1 MVTSGMVLRQ
11 DEAMQTV
18 LFEVPTKFESKKKQ
32 GEWAEM
38 VFEAFATR
46 LGFTVSKPQS
56 ETRYDRITE
65 DCGRMLRV
73 QVKSV
78 LALWNG
84 AYKVKIESLNKRPYG
99 ADQIDFMVVYVIPEQ
114 AWYII
119 PVAALE
125 GVETIMVRPNRVT
138 SATEF
143 EKYRECWH
151 LLMSRRGIP
160 GNGRRRPAPR
170 KPRK

>member
-1 MVTSGMVLRQ
+1 
-11 DEAMQTV
+11 MQMM
-18 LFEVPTKFESKKKQ
+18 LEVPTKFESKKKQ

-56 ETRYDRITE
+56 ETRYDRIT
-65 DCGRMLRV
+65 DHDGRLLRV

-78 LALWNG
+78 LAMWNG
-84 AYKVKIESLNKRPYG
+84 AYKVKIESVTKRPYG
-99 ADQIDFMVVYVIPEQ
+99 AKQIDFMVVYVIPEQ

-119 PVAALE
+119 PVAALD

-143 EKYRECWH
+143 ERYRECWH
-151 LLMSRRGIP
+151 LLMNAYRIP
-160 GNGRRRPAPR
+160 GKSKRR
-170 KPRK
+170 KK

>member
-1 MVTSGMVLRQ
+1 M
-11 DEAMQTV
+11 
-18 LFEVPTKFESKKKQ
+18 LFEVPMEFDSKKKQ

-46 LGFTVSKPQS
+46 LGMTVSKPAS

-65 DCGRMLRV
+65 HSGRMLRV

-78 LALWNG
+78 LAMWDG
-84 AYKVKIESLNKRPYG
+84 AYKVKIESQNKRPYVAG
-99 ADQIDFMVVYVIPEQ
+99 QIDVMAVYAIPEN

-119 PVAALE
+119 PVQALE

-151 LLMSRRGIP
+151 LLMSRRGLP
-160 GNGRRRPAPR
+160 GTGRRRPAAKR
-170 KPRK
+170 ARSKKLTT